1 MKMNRK
7 GRRAE
12 KFRGYSPVRAAGGEG
27 EKTKVGVE
35 KGYGPRHAANAK
47 EGEDLT
53 AINTDTVPAMLT
65 PREAVLNRNASE
77 LAGRGNIEALNKE
90 GNLLAKKGVD
100 LAAGGDS
107 DVEGFRKSIGM
118 TTDEEDL
125 RNHINMY
132 MQMKGTKDP
141 EVLAEMFGDPSSAS
155 AQAKLEAA
163 SKLVGADLSGYGT
176 HAKGSSNIMKN
187 KNSKQSKPKQPGSGS
202 PYVAGF
208 EKAQGLQ
215 GGGYADGMPGYNPRD
230 FPHPMAGKM
239 HEGMS
244 GLGGGAV
251 LGQPGGT
258 LGQPG
263 GWKPI
268 GGMTGGPEPVQQNR
282 DFAHPRAGL
291 MLPGGSLGGGPVLG
305 QPGGTLGQ
313 PGGWKPVGAGGG
325 MTPYGGGGSYGEP
338 PGSYGANMKGYAGG
352 MGNYPGQK
360 TIYGQ
365 QAPSLPPGQNW
376 GGGGFYPPGQGLNK
390 GYGFA
395 EGTSAVP
402 GGIGSA
408 NSQTAYDPRAQV
420 DFKAPDISGFIK
432 ALHDEAK
439 KQGISQSQM
448 GDIVKQFSGLG
459 NYGGSPGGGDMPYDQ
474 LGGQYASFTGGTP
487 GYQGGISE
495 IGYPPFLMP
504 NAEYHADKGS
514 TWEGPY
520 DPQYLVQRYARGE
533 NDVPSWADPGDL
545 GINTGPGGFGR
556 PSTIGEGGGGHS
568 GYNNRSSWQGGAPGF
583 PWSPT
588 MIQTTYNP
596 QGYPYAV
603 PVQGP
608 DQNLQGVG
616 RTHNL
621 RHNQ

>member
-1 MKMNRK
+1 
-7 GRRAE
+7 
-12 KFRGYSPVRAAGGEG
+12 
-27 EKTKVGVE
+27 
-35 KGYGPRHAANAK
+35 
-47 EGEDLT
+47 
-53 AINTDTVPAMLT
+53 
-65 PREAVLNRNASE
+65 
-77 LAGRGNIEALNKE
+77 
-90 GNLLAKKGVD
+90 
-100 LAAGGDS
+100 
-107 DVEGFRKSIGM
+107 M

-125 RNHINMY
+125 RNKIQMY

-141 EVLAEMFGDPSSAS
+141 EVLAAMFGDPSSAS

-239 HEGMS
+239 HPNESMPGYDGGGRGPILGDIGFGQDPNQPMNPRARLGGYQPQPLRPYLPPGGMTGGPEPVQQNRDFAHPMAGLMHQS
-244 GLGGGAV
+244 MPGLGGGAV

-263 GWKPI
+263 G
-268 GGMTGGPEPVQQNR
+268 T
-282 DFAHPRAGL
+282 
-291 MLPGGSLGGGPVLG
+291 LG
-305 QPGGTLGQ
+305 QPGGVLGQ

-325 MTPYGGGGSYGEP
+325 MTPYGGD
-338 PGSYGANMKGYAGG
+338 
-352 MGNYPGQK
+352 
-360 TIYGQ
+360 
-365 QAPSLPPGQNW
+365 
-376 GGGGFYPPGQGLNK
+376 GFYPQGQGLGK

-395 EGTSAVP
+395 EGSSEVP

-408 NSQTAYDPRAQV
+408 NPQTAYDPRAQV

-504 NAEYHADKGS
+504 GAEYHADKGS

-588 MIQTTYNP
+588 MIPTTYNP
-596 QGYPYAV
+596 QGYPYGV
-603 PVQGP
+603 PVLSP
-608 DQNLQGVG
+608 DQGSAGPHPHTPPRSNK
-616 RTHNL
+616 
-621 RHNQ
+621 